1 MTSSTPTAT
10 TTADV
15 VAELRP
21 GAISRTTLALFA
33 GASGDHNPIHIDI
46 DSAKASGMEDVFAH
60 GMLSM
65 AYLGRLLT
73 DWIPQSRIRE
83 LSTRFTA
90 ITPVHAEPVLTA
102 AIREIV
108 TVDGEQRAHLDL
120 DVVLADGT
128 RTLTGTAVVAW
139 SDPGELGNATLV
151 P

>member
-10 TTADV
+10 EV

-21 GAISRTTLALFA
+21 GAVTRTTLALFA

-46 DSAKASGMEDVFAH
+46 DSARASGMDDVFAH

-73 DWIPQSRIRE
+73 DRFPQSSIRE

-90 ITPVHAEPVLTA
+90 ITPVLAEPTLTA
-102 AIREIV
+102 TIKEIA
-108 TVDGEQRAHLDL
+108 TVDGERRAVLDL
-120 DVVLADGT
+120 TAVLTDGT
-128 RTLTGTAVVAW
+128 RTLAGTAVVAW
-139 SDPGELGNATLV
+139 PESDPPGDAKLV

>member
-1 MTSSTPTAT
+1 MNSPAT
-10 TTADV
+10 TLTDAV
-15 VAELRP
+15 PELRP
-21 GAISRTTLALFA
+21 GAVTRTTLALFA

-46 DSAKASGMEDVFAH
+46 DSARASGMDDVFAH

-90 ITPVHAEPVLTA
+90 ITPVLAEPILNATITDIA
-102 AIREIV
+102 
-108 TVDGEQRAHLDL
+108 TVDGEQRAVLDL
-120 DVVLADGT
+120 KVVLADGT
-128 RTLTGTAVVAW
+128 QTLTGTAVVAW
-139 SDPGELGNATLV
+139 SDSDRSGDAKLV

>member
-1 MTSSTPTAT
+1 MTSSTPIAT
-10 TTADV
+10 DV

-46 DSAKASGMEDVFAH
+46 DSAKASGVDDVFAH

-73 DWIPQSRIRE
+73 DWVPQSRILE
-83 LSTRFTA
+83 LSARFTA
-90 ITPVHAEPVLTA
+90 ITPVRAEPVLTA
-102 AIREIV
+102 EIKEIV
-108 TVDGEQRAHLDL
+108 TVDGKQRAHLDL
-120 DVVLADGT
+120 SVVLADGT

-139 SDPGELGNATLV
+139 PDRDPLGNATLV